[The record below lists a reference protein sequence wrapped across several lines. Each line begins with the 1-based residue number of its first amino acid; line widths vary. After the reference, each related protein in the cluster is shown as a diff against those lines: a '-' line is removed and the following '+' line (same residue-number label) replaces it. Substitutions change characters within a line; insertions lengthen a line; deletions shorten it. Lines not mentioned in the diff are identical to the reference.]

1 MSEHKHDDG
10 DIGVVEQTDKPKL
23 AEPPKY
29 KVILI
34 NDDFTPMEF
43 VIEVLQ
49 RFFRMDR
56 EMAIRVMLKVHTTGA
71 AVAGVFTA
79 EIAETKVQQVTEY
92 ARQHQHPL
100 LCRLEQA

>member
-1 MSEHKHDDG
+1 MSEQDNDDG
-10 DIGVVEQTDKPKL
+10 GIGVVEQADKPKL
-23 AEPPKY
+23 AKPPMY
-29 KVILI
+29 KVVLI

-43 VIEVLQ
+43 VIDVLQ

-56 EMAIRVMLKVHTTGA
+56 ETAVRVMLKVHTTGA

-79 EIAETKVQQVTEY
+79 EIAETKVEQVTEY
-92 ARQHQHPL
+92 AQRHQHPL